1 MGFQCKQIPP
11 FSITDAEGHL
21 KAWRVRGF
29 KFKNC
34 ANFLGIVLMAWQAT
48 LQHSARPYYFI
59 IIFVYYNMQ
68 NSFRLLTK
76 RPNKWHTIQPT
87 MIVNVFYSEL

>member
-1 MGFQCKQIPP
+1 M
-11 FSITDAEGHL
+11 DAEVHL
-21 KAWRVRGF
+21 RAWRVRGF

-34 ANFLGIVLMAWQAT
+34 ANFFGILLMAWQAT
-48 LQHSARPYYFI
+48 FTILHSARPYYFI
-59 IIFVYYNMQ
+59 IIFVYYNKQ

-76 RPNKWHTIQPT
+76 RPIKWHTIQPT